1 MRRRHFSISLFAQ
14 EKDRA
19 MNEAER
25 DNKERN
31 TVIAE
36 NERAQQVSGDVR
48 VSTWAIAVTALVV
61 LAVFGW
67 MMVR

>member
-1 MRRRHFSISLFAQ
+1 
-14 EKDRA
+14 